1 MNSNNEETHQLKQ
14 NNKISE
20 QNNINNI
27 NIADNNHTNLNNK
40 IQIVDEK
47 ENLNEFENLKNINI
61 EKEREKNDFFH
72 DKEITE
78 DSILYFSNKLK
89 KYNKS
94 YKKISYIS
102 ILVYIIDIII
112 WFRNEKILHNFF
124 NFFSIIILLI
134 STFYQIYSFGH
145 NFKEIS
151 REIYIFV
158 YQNLYVYIII
168 FIINI
173 INIIYILVSEILE
186 IVKVKYFHENNL
198 TETVSVF
205 IYCLINIFI
214 PSVYLFK
221 LIYIKKGIK
230 DLSAAKGEIY
240 ESDKLG
246 DVEIIQ
252 SVINEI

>member
-14 NNKISE
+14 NNKITE
-20 QNNINNI
+20 QNNNNNI

-134 STFYQIYSFGH
+134 STFILLKESISKFAITSFS
-145 NFKEIS
+145 FLYFELIS
-151 REIYIFV
+151 
-158 YQNLYVYIII
+158 
-168 FIINI
+168 
-173 INIIYILVSEILE
+173 
-186 IVKVKYFHENNL
+186 
-198 TETVSVF
+198 
-205 IYCLINIFI
+205 
-214 PSVYLFK
+214 
-221 LIYIKKGIK
+221 
-230 DLSAAKGEIY
+230 
-240 ESDKLG
+240 
-246 DVEIIQ
+246 
-252 SVINEI
+252 